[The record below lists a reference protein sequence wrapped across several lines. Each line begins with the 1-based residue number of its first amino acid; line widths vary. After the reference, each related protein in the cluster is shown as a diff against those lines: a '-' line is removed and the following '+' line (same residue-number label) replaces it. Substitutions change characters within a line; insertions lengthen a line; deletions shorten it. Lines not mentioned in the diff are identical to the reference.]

1 MSHRPYQSAPQK
13 GELDDNRFYN
23 KFHEKLSRNLLKKFS
38 SLFLLTTL
46 AVLVDN
52 LVVNSIPQEISQHR
66 LESQAQRGI
75 QVLTDQWL
83 SVEKV
88 SGNVTYRNLYNYANR
103 PAKIGDRLQFASDE
117 IATGKNSTAQLRID
131 TAVGTIYLSENTT
144 MRINSFRVTPNQGRV
159 TNLLISKGKARLQVR
174 KFTNR
179 SSQLNIQTPA
189 GVSGVRGTDFIVLAQ
204 PSGNMV
210 VSTYNGKVASTA
222 QGRTELIGGGLENLT
237 IVGNPPLPAV
247 AIANNP
253 NLQYTVTRNTS
264 GFRRSIFLTARTNP
278 VNVVTVDGRAQ
289 SLDRNGSFA
298 IEFPATTNLIVNVRV
313 ETPQGKV
320 KIYNIPVL

>member
-1 MSHRPYQSAPQK
+1 MPHSQHLPK
-13 GELDDNRFYN
+13 
-23 KFHEKLSRNLLKKFS
+23 KLLNLL
-38 SLFLLTTL
+38 LLTTL

-52 LVVNSIPQEISQHR
+52 LGINFIPQRIAQHQ
-66 LESQAQRGI
+66 LESQAQKGI

-83 SVEKV
+83 LVEKV
-88 SGNVTYRNLYNYANR
+88 SGNVTYRNLYNYASR
-103 PAKIGDRLQFASDE
+103 PAKVGDRLQFTSDE
-117 IATGKNSTAQLRID
+117 IATGKNSTAQLKID
-131 TAVGTIYLSENTT
+131 TAVGTIYLSENSTI
-144 MRINSFRVTPNQGRV
+144 RINSFRVTASQGRV
-159 TNLLISKGKARLQVR
+159 TNLLISRGKARLQIR

-189 GVSGVRGTDFIVLAQ
+189 GVSGVRGTDFAVLAK

-210 VSTYNGKVASTA
+210 VSTYSGKVASSA
-222 QGRTELIGGGLENLT
+222 QGRTELVRGGFENLT
-237 IVGNPPLPAV
+237 IVGNPPLPPV

-264 GFRRSIFLTARTNP
+264 GFTRSIFLSAKTNP

-289 SLDRNGSFA
+289 FLDRNGSFA
-298 IEFPATTNLIVNVRV
+298 IEFPATTNLKVNVRV

-320 KIYNIPVL
+320 KNYIIPIL